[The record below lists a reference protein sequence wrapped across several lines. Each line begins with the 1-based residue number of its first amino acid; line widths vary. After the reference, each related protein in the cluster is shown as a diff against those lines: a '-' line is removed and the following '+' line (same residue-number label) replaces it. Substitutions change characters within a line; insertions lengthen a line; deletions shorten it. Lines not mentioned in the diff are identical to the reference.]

1 MRKLPRRLPSNAP
14 SLAWVGFA
22 LLLLAI
28 GGGLAGLYTHRQN
41 QEAAKHRLIATLTR
55 EVAALHQEIE
65 DNERQ
70 LDERLTSVPLKLKMK
85 EYKLDLRPI
94 APGEKVL
101 VSGGPVS
108 RPPAGSDARP
118 PAPPE
123 PAPAPAAPSV
133 MAVFGRP

>member
-41 QEAAKHRLIATLTR
+41 QEAAKHRLIATLKR

-108 RPPAGSDARP
+108 RPPAGSNSSTAT
-118 PAPPE
+118 PAPTT
-123 PAPAPAAPSV
+123 ATPSV
-133 MAVFGRP
+133 MAVVGRP

>member
-1 MRKLPRRLPSNAP
+1 MRKLPRRLPSNSP

-41 QEAAKHRLIATLTR
+41 QEAAKHRLIATLKR

-108 RPPAGSDARP
+108 RPPAGSNSSTAT
-118 PAPPE
+118 PAPTT
-123 PAPAPAAPSV
+123 ATPSV
-133 MAVFGRP
+133 MAVVGRP